1 MADEFADITFGS
13 TPAPEQTLI
22 TPPGGFRS
30 NPEEAAS
37 LFTDT
42 LSLGENQFGLD
53 QPTGDVAVGASNDP
67 LIDPDVA
74 SSWAKNEA
82 AAFWQDDENDG
93 PDDTF
98 KRIATNPNLPVA
110 DRLNAVRAY
119 ETEAASGLFDAA
131 DKPHQYFQA
140 MDGLA
145 RDATKAR
152 VALWRQ
158 HSRQRVKELF
168 PNIDERRDFFAN
180 VSQFGYDDIGAYPDG
195 PQQDAIQ
202 TLNREYHDM
211 MTDTTRT
218 VRGGRV
224 MNTDNTTVANYTVQK
239 TPDNQ
244 AMVSLLFPKKME
256 DQAQAKSMDDL
267 FERAK
272 VRMPYPDEA
281 NIRSRI
287 ADLEKQHHDA
297 LIYADIARSP
307 VSAAD
312 ISPSGTGE
320 AEALAYEQDASRL
333 QQQIDIL
340 KAGGQRAGDLA
351 LDLDIADRIKGDE
364 TLLAKIASGG
374 FLGGAERSVKNFLI
388 DAEATVESIPFLG
401 AAKNWL
407 NGQERGYIVKT
418 GAETKQ
424 SVAEVTLGSQRRRFE
439 GGLLNN
445 VLVGTEDNIAQIGA
459 QVGSVFLAGGW
470 ARVLG
475 MSQPSVLA
483 ARMFSFAPIAT
494 VFGGSQ
500 IEVERR
506 AQMAEARGD
515 LEGAKKLRDAAFSY
529 SATNMAVEFLSEM
542 IFPDSQARV
551 GRSFMRG
558 FRHAGMDVFKEAFEE
573 PFAGIGHDLLDNPIL
588 GEYNHPFD
596 PVTRGTEFLTGAA
609 MFSFQIPAQRLA
621 NRMMYGSEDEQ
632 IRRSL
637 TAEQKKQA
645 DILAHI
651 QDATS
656 PAPVNTSDQMLPV
669 ASEDGSTRLVLNP
682 SYVSKNDA
690 TGKWTIADPEWNQ
703 RAKASGMT
711 TEFDT
716 EEEASAT
723 SRSRYQL
730 HYEHEIK
737 QLLQGGETEKAAAAL
752 MGTNIIFQAALAGNG
767 AFTAEDVFHNVL
779 VRPTPVNQPAAPSA
793 PIEPQQTPAE
803 SQQTPAEPQQ
813 PSVQE
818 PEAASSPAPAIP
830 ASGNEATVSQH
841 DVELSPPA
849 STPIPNEQQSHQQN
863 AASQQQEAKASLAAD
878 QGRQEQRAEEGSHV
892 QYPAPRI
899 EVTPDATQSTGSKA
913 SNLFEAVKDAIDSN
927 EWMRR
932 AFKATGFRMSI
943 VSGNEFEAKTGKR
956 NAFAVTFSKDGKPV
970 IMINA
975 SVHFGE
981 SAAMTTGHEIIH
993 AADIAYSQTSE
1004 GKILFEQI
1012 VEDLETGTE
1021 PWVAELH
1028 GLMRGEYGDK
1038 WNSMDGVTKARESI
1052 RAIILGRFTGHTGNR
1067 NLKDSSLLDYL
1078 HGFFDWIMRTLG
1090 GDSPESS
1097 LKTYVHNLEQFIRDA
1112 EGEPP
1117 TSGSAGGLFEDAPV
1131 TTQQDAEYM
1140 QAVKAGDM
1148 ETAQRM
1154 VDEAAKAA
1162 GYNVGPV
1169 YHAGKVVD
1177 RFDKSKIGTGRGNAD
1192 LGRGF
1197 YFHEDKDVVESVYG
1211 EEGPIKAFYIK
1222 AQNPLDIQ
1230 VGFSGNH
1237 RFEQRETDGYDSA
1250 RRVIFDK
1257 DEESGTV
1264 DIVPLGEW
1272 VVWNPNQAKSA
1283 DPVTYDEQG
1292 NPIPL
1297 SQRFNAQSDSILYE
1311 DAPVTPQQY
1320 ARHAELEAKHDA
1332 GTITPEETAE
1342 AQRIVDE
1349 AARAAGYNV
1358 GPVWH
1363 GSNAEFDR
1371 FDPEKTDDPNGFWF
1385 SENRNWASRHGITK
1399 PFFLRN
1405 PKTFGGEDFVMPSN
1419 RGGDIKSADPFTGV
1433 PLSRRFD
1440 SQSDN
1445 ILYEDTPSSI
1455 EVATVADT
1463 TGELVPSDQILVAHL
1478 SAATGTIPGID
1489 KLTKEAIAGDES
1501 AARLVNDIARDAI
1514 DHLIGGIPS
1523 VRITYSPAIGLY
1535 GGSLEPS
1542 LGLEV
1547 GFDLAHRDQVLAGLA
1562 KFSSNYNQEQ
1572 IHVLQSDGGVS
1583 GETHDD
1589 GSYNT
1594 LVVAWKRGEH
1604 SHNDLHRI
1612 ASEAGLFGFTV
1623 ADDRVEA
1630 YFVGDPSS
1638 TDEIEAFEQA
1648 ANRASE
1654 SLERLA
1660 SEVNRLWVYGKGAIP
1675 YSSIEGAVSPQA
1687 AGSSNTARR
1696 IAARLARREVTPVKP
1711 ADKITKQQA
1720 ELQKRISD
1728 AYEAM
1733 RLNALDDPMVRRA
1746 YTELA
1751 DELLE
1756 QFDALPVKVE
1766 ILSGQGEPYKSSKEM
1781 RNDVLTNNHLF
1792 IFGTDSATFGPEGIV
1807 YNDHPLLRDSGRLDI
1822 NGRPMLYNDL
1832 LRAVHD
1838 YYAHTMTEAQFGVLG
1853 EEAAWANH
1861 MEMTRS
1867 PWARLALTS
1876 ETRGQNSYVNFGPNA
1891 EHNKTNKENTIF
1903 APQKV
1908 DLLPVEFA
1916 KTGNPELDAQMD
1928 QVGALI
1934 QNSLDQQKASDRMLY
1949 EDEPNTKPRYQGE
1962 DARTKAAILA
1972 AERLRQAAAAIQSD
1986 PSAGDGTVEG
1996 ARKVAEIARNIGVP
2010 IVAHDPSAWLEDV
2023 QEIQGGR
2030 EHKVWV
2036 YRDKETGG
2044 QRVLKALKSVN
2055 MGLNTDEGGGLSLT
2069 KADYLTRF
2077 LLGNLIFGDDARIE
2091 GVTSTGRMFISQPFY
2106 AGSRPTGMNIM
2117 RGMTSLGLVQLYP
2130 GTTDYHNWKTPD
2142 GSVVLADVHRDNA
2155 ILLNDGRLM
2164 PIDVAFFSAAQDA
2177 WIEDRR
2183 AYEKANGTDD
2193 PMSLTEFVGMAESLD
2208 DLGMSATVNKTL
2220 TDEGGRFYYEEEP
2233 AKESQRGI
2241 SASIS
2246 GARKGQGKGRGKG
2259 TSPPQEGAV
2268 KNWVG
2273 RKIQLTHWGKYEIKR
2288 TDPKF
2293 HGTGGMGKE
2302 RDRSIYSNYRP
2313 RTFFAYGRHR
2323 REHMIGN
2330 NRHVTI
2336 VDGGLIY
2343 DYKRDPLNLFPSSD
2357 EMRSMGHAPY
2367 DMRASV
2373 NVYENRIVD
2382 AGYLGYANRDFHVV
2396 ALFKPMS
2403 VRKVKDSDVPAPH
2416 YGPYFYEDAPAS
2428 GNGDESYTDAVQQ
2441 KSRSAAIADI
2451 GAVINLGKKADVI
2464 TLLHEMV
2471 HAISVM
2477 QAHVDPRDP
2486 GKGTRSLLEL
2496 ITGPRFVDLHLF
2508 ATKDGDI
2515 DPSSAPGHRVY
2526 LERLAEGFERW
2537 LMEGELPAGADP
2549 KLLQAFRDIREAMA
2563 RIIKGL
2569 RDGNVIYGL
2578 TVGGDEDMTPEVLTS
2593 YQTLMARIDE
2603 SRALDGF
2610 VPFSHSV
2617 VQAAREMHNAALL
2630 ALAANGEMPR
2640 LYQNRSEAL
2649 TFIEAAPLITIAT
2662 SHLITVFNGKAP
2674 KTIEEFRASIAAIP
2688 NHPLNGVNDGQLS
2701 LIIDAAMVAIP
2712 GQKEAEIRD
2721 RILGNNNGILSL
2733 PPANIEEYRNEVLGA
2748 LNNAIDT
2755 EPDAD
2760 ARKGMK
2766 AIREQVRKA
2775 KTKDRLDIATQ
2786 RAARAVGR
2794 ASGDNARRSN
2804 AKLRTLMAGWRAG
2817 QKDTTI
2823 AKIADEVR
2831 TAFGQQIK
2839 ARGIRSATR
2848 NLVNQVLNGAKLAEK
2863 GQLNP
2868 ADYLLIVEHAAQLLE
2883 ADTAKA
2889 SVAAFASGLKSGVK
2903 LTKDEVKIRAGM
2915 LLDLIKQE
2923 IKGVDGASKKLLM
2936 SVAKSLPKLT
2946 TDAQLARAA
2955 SIIQRAFAGQR
2966 RLEAY
2971 RNAKRGA
2978 ANVKRNLRKGMF
2990 GAASELFMELASVA
3004 THHIPDHLLPDY
3016 LALTGYLGSSAKAI
3030 LVNDAVVTSAKD
3042 WVTQFQTHLLANPP
3056 NVVTR
3061 SAATVAALAAK
3072 EAAAKSNALNEFAAA
3087 AAAADRDA
3095 FVHGQMTKFGR
3106 TKDQANAALSVL
3118 NQFLDH
3124 VLSATPADLDHY
3136 TSGGIFGIAGAMR
3149 NFNEGV
3155 AQAHIVKAGH
3165 DLATRSLHDQ
3175 LFPILEQAV
3184 RHVLGAQAGDSLKD
3198 ITADEWDRRA
3208 TSIADSLLMLS
3219 AGGRLTSKQLQK
3231 KLHAAGLYH
3240 FDSLLGTV
3248 GALNEMIVTPLTRL
3262 ATLGEL
3268 NRAAILDSRID
3279 LGHHGIGLFYDL
3291 VKDHELDSSIGDKL
3305 YAAMKRNGLFDVRL
3319 WQTNQGALR
3328 GVAGAIG
3335 SATSAIPGL
3344 SRAYIREAISRII
3357 GIAMIQRQREANG
3370 WSESVS
3376 ATGGALEGNYVQWLV
3391 SSGDAGNVS
3400 GEFARLEAVRQT
3412 VAAKAILDA
3421 LNGKAPTWD
3430 NIKGLLSPSNLRFIE
3445 LADRITDSTGQVV
3458 YHLNFMDENNPLEM
3472 FASYYPI
3479 RDMSGRGGKES
3490 ISSTIARTSLPLPT
3504 GASPSGTP
3512 VGAQAQ
3518 SRNRRTDTSLKLI
3531 DADAFGVIRSHV
3543 GQVTADAAMSPF
3555 LNQMNAAMGR
3565 VSREGELGG
3574 SGSTV
3579 VGQIN
3584 QELLEHGARMAH
3596 GIMMDHD
3603 IPVAIFSWLKAKM
3616 RELPL
3621 AAATRPITEAPAN
3634 FVRAFVS
3641 MGKPLIRGM
3650 MSYLS
3655 NTSFAAKVMVGLHA
3669 PIAFRTGSASLEM
3682 DFNGLNAAVGSAL
3695 AADFQLPGP
3704 LDYISSAWHEA
3715 DRSPAKAGL
3724 WGFVQ
3729 GNRLAR
3735 ATKSMSHLL
3744 TMWGEMMIARPMWWG
3759 VFTLSLERQSG
3770 VAFSEQAYSSG
3781 AYSKDQIDRAVAEA
3795 ENAVSRKFA
3804 ESAKGTQ
3811 PNKGQEP
3818 LMSKE
3823 DGAASFV
3830 RFINYAFTSYMG
3842 AQMRDF
3848 FASLKGLIGNNGSQY
3863 DRRQALAGMTSIVAA
3878 NVVNAV
3884 MVSSVYQLLS
3894 AALPS
3899 GNPED
3904 DRRRKR
3910 RMQEYFQSMTGGN
3923 GIDGAVAFWS
3933 KMVLRGAFG
3942 AAFGGRTFATR
3953 LGLAA
3958 VLEGLNYK
3966 LGNHVTWSGAYD
3978 PFKDNITFEVPSSVS
3993 SFLVGHLNGDKDWR
4007 LRGDQDLYATSILSA
4022 HQFLGLATIMAERG
4036 VSMWR
4041 SAANI
4046 YDRRIKG
4053 DEIDDSNSIQNLAAM
4068 GLFALNALPIAAT
4081 VLNSI
4086 GPAEA
4091 ASNPAYTTREKKKDE
4106 RAADKLARQFV
4117 ESGDPRFRQDAA
4129 EQSADALARFD
4140 EQVKKWSMLKAEIGR
4155 FEANQEQHAFME
4167 SALNTMSR
4175 IESDKMPQRFL
4186 NLHRQAIALGI
4197 GSQFLVSVARLSK
4210 AGFSSMPD
4218 RGVGSEDFNSI
4229 KSQEEASYNDGV
4241 STLRRYYYGA
4251 ARTVK

>member
-37 LFTDT
+37 LFADT

-53 QPTGDVAVGASNDP
+53 KPTGDVAIGASNEP

-110 DRLNAVRAY
+110 ERLNAVRAY
-119 ETEAASGLFDAA
+119 ENEAASGLFDAA
-131 DKPHQYFQA
+131 EKPQQYFQA

-168 PNIDERRDFFAN
+168 PNIDERRNFFSN

-202 TLNREYHDM
+202 TLNKEYHDM
-211 MTDTTRT
+211 MADTTRT
-218 VRGGRV
+218 IRGGRV

-244 AMVSLLFPKKME
+244 AMVSLLFPKKMD

-272 VRMPYPDEA
+272 VRMPYPDAA
-281 NIRSRI
+281 NIASRV

-297 LIYADIARSP
+297 LVYARIARSP

-333 QQQIDIL
+333 QQQINIL

-351 LDLDIADRIKGDE
+351 LDLDIADKIKGDE
-364 TLLAKIASGG
+364 SLSSRIASGG
-374 FLGGAERSVKNFLI
+374 FLGGAERSAKNLVI
-388 DAEATVESIPFLG
+388 DTAATVESVPFLG
-401 AAKNWL
+401 AAMNWMS
-407 NGQERGYIVKT
+407 GQERGSIVKS

-424 SVAEVTLGSQRRRFE
+424 SVAEGTLGSQGRRFE
-439 GGLLNN
+439 GGMLNDI
-445 VLVGTEDNIAQIGA
+445 LVGIEDNIAQIGA
-459 QVGSVFLAGGW
+459 QVGSVFLAGGA

-475 MSQPSVLA
+475 MTQPSVLA
-483 ARMFSFAPIAT
+483 ARMFSFAPIAN
-494 VFGGSQ
+494 VFGNSQ

-506 AQMAEARGD
+506 AQVAEARGD

-529 SATNMAVEFLSEM
+529 SATNTAVEFLSEM

-551 GRSFMRG
+551 GMSFMRG
-558 FRHAGMDVFKEAFEE
+558 FRHARMDILKEAAEE
-573 PFAGIGHDLLDNPIL
+573 PIAGIGQDLLANPLI
-588 GEYNHPFD
+588 GEYNHPLD
-596 PVTRGTEFLTGAA
+596 PQKRFTEFATGVA
-609 MFSFQIPAQRLA
+609 MFSFQIPVQRLA

-716 EEEASAT
+716 EEEAAAT

-737 QLLQGGETEKAAAAL
+737 QLLQGGDTEKAAAAL
-752 MGTNIIFQAALAGNG
+752 MGTNMIFQAALAGNG

-779 VRPTPVNQPAAPSA
+779 VRPTPVNRSEAPSA
-793 PIEPQQTPAE
+793 QVERPRPRRR
-803 SQQTPAEPQQ
+803 
-813 PSVQE
+813 PSRRNQSRSRTRSRRAPWGRK
-818 PEAASSPAPAIP
+818 PE
-830 ASGNEATVSQH
+830 EVVSQH
-841 DVELSPPA
+841 DVELAPPA
-849 STPIPNEQQSHQQN
+849 STPIPSEQESHQQN
-863 AASQQQEAKASLAAD
+863 ASSQEQEAKASLAAD
-878 QGRQEQRAEEGSHV
+878 QGRQEQRAEEGSRV

-899 EVTPDATQSTGSKA
+899 EVTPDATQSAGAKA
-913 SNLFEAVKDAIDSN
+913 SNLFEAVKAAIDSN

-943 VSGNEFEAKTGKR
+943 VSGNEFEAKTGKK
-956 NAFAVTFSKDGKPV
+956 NAFAVTFAQDGKPV

-975 SVHFGE
+975 SAHFGE
-981 SAAMTTGHEIIH
+981 SAAMTTGHEIVH
-993 AADIAYSQTSE
+993 AADITYSQTGE

-1021 PWVAELH
+1021 PWVAELND
-1028 GLMRGEYGDK
+1028 LMRGEYGTRWD
-1038 WNSMDGVTKARESI
+1038 SMDGVTKARESI
-1052 RAIILGRFTGHTGNR
+1052 RAIILGRLTGKTGNR
-1067 NLKDSSLLDYL
+1067 NLKGSSLLDYL

-1090 GDSPESS
+1090 GDAPESS
-1097 LKTYVHNLEQFIRDA
+1097 LKTYIHNLEQFIQDA
-1112 EGEPP
+1112 EGETP
-1117 TSGSAGGLFEDAPV
+1117 TASGATSP
-1131 TTQQDAEYM
+1131 
-1140 QAVKAGDM
+1140 
-1148 ETAQRM
+1148 
-1154 VDEAAKAA
+1154 
-1162 GYNVGPV
+1162 
-1169 YHAGKVVD
+1169 
-1177 RFDKSKIGTGRGNAD
+1177 
-1192 LGRGF
+1192 
-1197 YFHEDKDVVESVYG
+1197 
-1211 EEGPIKAFYIK
+1211 
-1222 AQNPLDIQ
+1222 
-1230 VGFSGNH
+1230 
-1237 RFEQRETDGYDSA
+1237 
-1250 RRVIFDK
+1250 
-1257 DEESGTV
+1257 
-1264 DIVPLGEW
+1264 
-1272 VVWNPNQAKSA
+1272 
-1283 DPVTYDEQG
+1283 
-1292 NPIPL
+1292 
-1297 SQRFNAQSDSILYE
+1297 LYE
-1311 DAPVTPQQY
+1311 DAP
-1320 ARHAELEAKHDA
+1320 
-1332 GTITPEETAE
+1332 
-1342 AQRIVDE
+1342 
-1349 AARAAGYNV
+1349 
-1358 GPVWH
+1358 
-1363 GSNAEFDR
+1363 S
-1371 FDPEKTDDPNGFWF
+1371 
-1385 SENRNWASRHGITK
+1385 S
-1399 PFFLRN
+1399 
-1405 PKTFGGEDFVMPSN
+1405 
-1419 RGGDIKSADPFTGV
+1419 TGV
-1433 PLSRRFD
+1433 
-1440 SQSDN
+1440 
-1445 ILYEDTPSSI
+1445 
-1455 EVATVADT
+1455 ATIADT
-1463 TGELVPSDQILVAHL
+1463 TGELVSSDQIFVAHL

-1489 KLTKEAIAGDES
+1489 KLTKEAVAGDES

-1523 VRITYSPAIGLY
+1523 VRITYSPAIGMY

-1562 KFSSNYNQEQ
+1562 KFASNYNQEQ

-1594 LVVAWKRGEH
+1594 LVVAWKRGEY

-1630 YFVGDPSS
+1630 YFVGDPSNA
-1638 TDEIEAFEQA
+1638 DEIKTFEQA
-1648 ANRASE
+1648 ANRASK
-1654 SLERLA
+1654 SLERLKQA
-1660 SEVNRLWVYGKGAIP
+1660 VSRLWVYGNGAIP

-1696 IAARLARREVTPVKP
+1696 IAARLAGREVTPVNP
-1711 ADKITKQQA
+1711 AARVTKQQA
-1720 ELQKRISD
+1720 ELQTRISD

-1792 IFGTDSATFGPEGIV
+1792 IFGTDAATFGPEGIV

-1838 YYAHTMTEAQFGVLG
+1838 YYAHTMTEAQFGALG

-1928 QVGALI
+1928 QVGSLI

-1949 EDEPNTKPRYQGE
+1949 EDEPNTKPRYAGE
-1962 DARTKAAILA
+1962 DAGTKAAILA
-1972 AERLRQAAAAIQSD
+1972 AERLSQVASAIQSD

-1996 ARKVAEIARNIGVP
+1996 ARKVAEIAQNIGVP
-2010 IVAHDPSAWLEDV
+2010 IVAHDPSAWLDDV
-2023 QEIQGGR
+2023 QEIRGGR

-2036 YRDKETGG
+2036 YRDRETGG
-2044 QRVLKALKSVN
+2044 QRVIKALKSVN
-2055 MGLNTDEGGGLSLT
+2055 MGLNTDEGGGLSMT

-2077 LLGNLIFGDDARIE
+2077 LLGNLIFGDDARLE

-2106 AGSRPTGMNIM
+2106 VGSKPTGMNIM

-2142 GSVVLADVHRDNA
+2142 GSLVLADVHRDNA

-2233 AKESQRGI
+2233 AKESQRGT

-2246 GARKGQGKGRGKG
+2246 GARKGQGKGRGQG
-2259 TSPPQEGAV
+2259 TPPPQEGAV

-2313 RTFFAYGRHR
+2313 RTFFAYGRYR

-2357 EMRSMGHAPY
+2357 EMRAMGHAPY

-2382 AGYLGYANRDFHVV
+2382 AGYLGYASRDFHVV

-2403 VRKVKDSDVPAPH
+2403 VRKVRDSDVPAPH
-2416 YGPYFYEDAPAS
+2416 YGPYFYEDTPITPQQDAEYLAAVKAGDMETAQRMVDEAAKRAGYGGAAFLTTTDEEKWSEQKREINRKIRIHQGNVDRANASLLNPKIDPALRKVAESSKTRNLRAWHELKLALDAGIPPKTIFHGTAGRWTIYSRKHDGRSIWGTASRDVAETYGENIYGLYFKMLRPLEVDAKGASFQELTFEGERLDADDLSRIAEDRGYDGLIIRNFFDSNDDSGGGIIADHFAVFSPNQIKSADPVTYDSAGNPIPLSQRFNPLSNSILYEDAPAS

-2441 KSRSAAIADI
+2441 KSRSAALADI

-2464 TLLHEMV
+2464 SLLHEMV

-2477 QAHVDPRDP
+2477 QAHVDPRDTS
-2486 GKGTRSLLEL
+2486 KGTRSLLEL
-2496 ITGPRFVDLHLF
+2496 IAGPRFVDLHLF

-2515 DPSSAPGHRVY
+2515 DPSSAPGHRWY

-2549 KLLQAFRDIREAMA
+2549 KLLQAFKDIREAMA
-2563 RIIKGL
+2563 RIIKAM
-2569 RDGNVIYGL
+2569 RDSNAIYGL
-2578 TVGGDEDMTPEVLTS
+2578 TVGGDEDITPEVLTS

-2603 SRALDGF
+2603 SRSLDGF

-2630 ALAANGEMPR
+2630 ALAANGETPR

-2649 TFIEAAPLITIAT
+2649 AFIEAAPLITIAT
-2662 SHLITVFNGKAP
+2662 SHLITVFNSKAP

-2701 LIIDAAMVAIP
+2701 LILDAALVAIP
-2712 GQKEAEIRD
+2712 GQKEAEIRN
-2721 RILGNNNGILSL
+2721 RILGNNGGILSL
-2733 PPANIEEYRNEVLGA
+2733 PPANIEEYRNEVLDA
-2748 LNNAIDT
+2748 LNSAIDT
-2755 EPDAD
+2755 EPDAA

-2766 AIREQVRKA
+2766 AIREQVREA
-2775 KTKDRLDIATQ
+2775 NTKDRLDIATQ

-2817 QKDTTI
+2817 RKDTTI
-2823 AKIADEVR
+2823 SKIADEVR

-2839 ARGIRSATR
+2839 ARGIRSSTR

-2868 ADYLLIVEHAAQLLE
+2868 VDYLLIVEHAAQLLE

-2946 TDAQLARAA
+2946 TDAQLSRAA
-2955 SIIQRAFAGQR
+2955 GMIQRAFAGQR

-3042 WVTQFQTHLLANPP
+3042 WVAQFQTHLLANPP

-3072 EAAAKSNALNEFAAA
+3072 EAVAKANALNEFAAA
-3087 AAAADRDA
+3087 AVAVDRDA

-3124 VLSATPADLDHY
+3124 VLLATPADLDHY
-3136 TSGGIFGIAGAMR
+3136 TSGGIFGIAGALR

-3184 RHVLGAQAGDSLKD
+3184 RHVLGAQAGGSLKD

-3279 LGHHGIGLFYDL
+3279 LGHHGVGLFYNL

-3305 YAAMKRNGLFDVRL
+3305 YAAMKRSGLFDVRL

-3335 SATSAIPGL
+3335 AATSAIPGL

-3370 WSESVS
+3370 WSETVS

-3412 VAAKAILDA
+3412 VAARAILDA

-3445 LADRITDSTGQVV
+3445 LADKITDSTGQVV

-3579 VGQIN
+3579 VNQIN

-3603 IPVAIFSWLKAKM
+3603 VPVAIFSWLKAKM

-3641 MGKPLIRGM
+3641 MGEPLIKGM

-3655 NTSFAAKVMVGLHA
+3655 NTSFAARVMVGLHA

-3682 DFNGLNAAVGSAL
+3682 DFNGLNSAVGSAL

-3715 DRSPAKAGL
+3715 DRAPAKAGL

-3770 VAFSEQAYSSG
+3770 AAFSEQSYSSG

-3818 LMSKE
+3818 LMSQE
-3823 DGAASFV
+3823 DGAASFA

-3863 DRRQALAGMTSIVAA
+3863 DRRQAIAGMTSIVAA

-3923 GIDGAVAFWS
+3923 GLGDAVAFWS

-4046 YDRRIKG
+4046 YDRRVKG
-4053 DEIDDSNSIQNLAAM
+4053 DEIDDSYSIQNLAAM

-4091 ASNPAYTTREKKKDE
+4091 ASNPAYATREKKKDE

-4129 EQSADALARFD
+4129 EQSAEALARFD

-4155 FEANQEQHAFME
+4155 FEADRDQHAFME

-4197 GSQFLVSVARLSK
+4197 GTQFLVSIARLSK

-4229 KSQEEASYNDGV
+4229 KSQEEAAYNDGI